1 MDLVLG
7 IDAGGTSSRCAVHT
21 LDGDPVGYGRSGG
34 GNPTAHGAA
43 TARSNL
49 ASAVRQA
56 LGTRDPASVRAAVAG
71 VAGFSASPGDLTEL
85 WSALGLR
92 VSPRVVGDV
101 EIAFSAGT
109 AAPSGT
115 ALISGTGAIAADIT
129 NRSAAAVSDGYGW
142 LLGDT
147 GSGFWLGRQAV
158 GRVLDTLRHGAPP
171 YGRLAETVVE
181 RLLETTGTPLGPDRV
196 DQVIRAVHA
205 RAPLA
210 LAELA
215 PLVTAAAEAGDAAAA
230 NLITQAAGHLVDT
243 VAKVRAQGET
253 SPIVLAGSVL
263 TRGGPLGHAVRD
275 RLARHWHAPVTVA
288 GDAACAAAWLAAR
301 DLVPDPDA
309 LHTRIMRARTHG
321 TGG

>member
-7 IDAGGTSSRCAVHT
+7 IDAGGTSSRCAVRT
-21 LDGDPVGYGRSGG
+21 LHGDPVGYGRSGG

-43 TARSNL
+43 VARSNL

-56 LGTRDPASVRAAVAG
+56 LGAHDPASVRAAVAG
-71 VAGFSASPGDLTEL
+71 VAGSSASPDDLTEL
-85 WSALGLR
+85 WAALGLG

-115 ALISGTGAIAADIT
+115 VLISGTGAIAAAIT
-129 NRSAAAVSDGYGW
+129 DRSITAVSDGYGW

-158 GRVLDTLRHGAPP
+158 GSVLDTLRHGTPP
-171 YGRLAETVVE
+171 YGTLAETVVE
-181 RLLETTGTPLGPDRV
+181 RLLGAVGAPLGPDRV
-196 DQVIRAVHA
+196 NEVIRAVHA

-215 PLVTAAAEAGDAAAA
+215 PLVTAAAEAGDATATSLVTRAA
-230 NLITQAAGHLVDT
+230 THLADT
-243 VAKVRAQGET
+243 VAKVRAPGDT
-253 SPIVLAGSVL
+253 GPIVLAGSVL
-263 TRGGPLGHAVRD
+263 TGSGPLGHAVGD
-275 RLARHWHAPVTVA
+275 RLARRWNAPVTTA

-301 DLVPDPDA
+301 DLVSDPAA
-309 LHTRIMRARTHG
+309 LHARIMRT
-321 TGG
+321 

>member
-7 IDAGGTSSRCAVHT
+7 IDAGGTSSRCAVRT
-21 LDGDPVGYGRSGG
+21 LNGDPVGYGRSGG

-56 LGTRDPASVRAAVAG
+56 LGACDPARVRAAVAG
-71 VAGFSASPGDLTEL
+71 VAGFGTTPGDLAEL
-85 WSALGLR
+85 WSELGLA
-92 VSPRVVGDV
+92 VSPRVVGDA

-115 ALISGTGAIAADIT
+115 VLISGTGAIAAAVA
-129 NRSAAAVSDGYGW
+129 NRSLAAVSDGYGW

-171 YGRLAETVVE
+171 YGELAESVAD
-181 RLLETTGTPLGPDRV
+181 RLLGAEEEPLGPGLVDRV
-196 DQVIRAVHA
+196 IQAVHA

-215 PLVTAAAEAGDAAAA
+215 PLVTAAAEAGDAVAAS
-230 NLITQAAGHLVDT
+230 LVRQAAGHLVDT
-243 VAKVRAQGET
+243 VSRVREKDAT

-263 TRGGPLGHAVRD
+263 TGDGPVGHAVRD
-275 RLARHWHAPVTVA
+275 LLARRWDAPVTVA

-309 LHTRIMRARTHG
+309 LHARIMRP
-321 TGG
+321 